1 MIKYFEKLNDI
12 SLKSLEAIKTFCF
25 FILFVDIFL
34 IWWYLKERGIALA
47 ILISIIII
55 LAITMYLMNRRP
67 DDEWK
72 EQKKPATKPGTP
84 PKPIEKQNPRMA
96 QIFDDPKP
104 TKQKQPKY
112 QFGIPDSDTFNKNV
126 AKAFGA

>member
-12 SLKSLEAIKTFCF
+12 TLKSLEAIKTFCF

-34 IWWYLKERGIALA
+34 VWWYLKERGIALA

-67 DDEWK
+67 EDEW
-72 EQKKPATKPGTP
+72 EEANRPATKPGTTP
-84 PKPIEKQNPRMA
+84 RHTQKQNPRME
-96 QIFDDPKP
+96 QIFPD
-104 TKQKQPKY
+104 TKQPAPQSTGLG
-112 QFGIPDSDTFNKNV
+112 FGIPDADTFNKN
-126 AKAFGA
+126 AMKAFGA